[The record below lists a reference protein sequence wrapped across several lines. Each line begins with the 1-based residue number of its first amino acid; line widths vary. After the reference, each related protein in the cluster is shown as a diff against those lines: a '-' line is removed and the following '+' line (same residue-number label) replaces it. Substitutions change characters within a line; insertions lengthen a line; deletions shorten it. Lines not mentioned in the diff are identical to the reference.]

1 MNEKNN
7 KELLQDHVSIW
18 NQASK
23 AALADGQIDSEEIK
37 QLKTSL
43 GRLPFAS
50 KAKNKKEMTES
61 HLNMWR
67 LVTLAIHADGHT
79 DQEEIA
85 MIEKYIEEL
94 NFNSEQ
100 KDIIKKE
107 LKTPSSL
114 EDILPKI
121 TEPGDRSQSLYFVRL
136 LLWRDK
142 ILTEEEEVFLKKV
155 QTHFMQ
161 FSDIKA
167 ISNQLD
173 QLKEKKAKTKDLLYS
188 LKNSSVVQFLK
199 KIPFLSN

>member
-1 MNEKNN
+1 MSEKSN
-7 KELLQDHVSIW
+7 KESLQDHVNIW
-18 NQASK
+18 NQVSK
-23 AALADGQIDSEEIK
+23 AALSDGQIDSEESKQIK
-37 QLKTSL
+37 NSLSNLSFTSK
-43 GRLPFAS
+43 GQ
-50 KAKNKKEMTES
+50 NKKEMTES

-79 DQEEIA
+79 DPEEIA

-100 KDIIKKE
+100 KKIIMKE

-142 ILTEEEEVFLKKV
+142 ILTEQEEVFLKKV
-155 QTHFMQ
+155 QKHFMK
-161 FSDIKA
+161 FSDIES
-167 ISNQLD
+167 ISSQLD
-173 QLKEKKAKTKDLLYS
+173 QLKEKNTKTQELLYS

-199 KIPFLSN
+199 KLPFLSK

>member
-1 MNEKNN
+1 MDEKSN
-7 KELLQDHVSIW
+7 KELMQDHANVW
-18 NQASK
+18 NQAAG
-23 AALADGQIDSEEIK
+23 AALADGQIDPEEMK
-37 QLKTSL
+37 QLKNSL
-43 GRLPFAS
+43 ENLPFEQ
-50 KAKNKKEMTES
+50 KTKNKKEMTES

-79 DQEEIA
+79 DPEEIA

-94 NFNSEQ
+94 NFNDEQ
-100 KDIIKKE
+100 KELIRKE

-121 TEPGDRSQSLYFVRL
+121 TDPGDRSQSLYFVRL

-142 ILTEEEEVFLKKV
+142 ILTDEEEVFLKKV
-155 QTHFMQ
+155 QSHFMQ
-161 FSDIKA
+161 FSDIQA

-173 QLKEKKAKTKDLLYS
+173 QLKEKNSKTEELLYS
-188 LKNSSVVQFLK
+188 LKNSSVIQFLK